1 MERLPKVRC
10 TASSVLSNTIL
21 IHAISTIKIKKRKKK
36 KENEK
41 TFELHGKAFIVW
53 SNWDHPIQNFLLV
66 NLKNLHFI

>member
-21 IHAISTIKIKKRKKK
+21 IHAISTIKIKREKKK
-36 KENEK
+36 KKKK

-53 SNWDHPIQNFLLV
+53 SDWDHPI
-66 NLKNLHFI
+66 